1 MNEKELK
8 SLWQS
13 TNEKLESSLR
23 VNKHNTENITRL
35 KAQYVLVSMK
45 PTKLFALTVGIIWV
59 IGLGSFLGYLIINYL
74 SNVNIFF
81 LLSAIIQV
89 LLTTFTIAVYVYQV
103 DLISKID
110 FSEPVLA
117 IQEKISKL
125 KISTLNVTRLLFLQ
139 IPIWTTFYWNEKM
152 FLAENWLLW
161 IIQGIITISFTYV
174 SLWLFFNIK
183 YDNRN
188 KKWFQLIFRGKEW
201 QSILQSMELLNQIE
215 QYQEIGE
222 DNSPTHFRQA

>member
-35 KAQYVLVSMK
+35 KAQYVLVSMR
-45 PTKLFALTVGIIWV
+45 PAKLFALTVGIIWV
-59 IGLGSFLGYLIINYL
+59 IGLGSFLGYLIINHL

-89 LLTTFTIAVYVYQV
+89 LLTTFTIAIYVYQV

-117 IQEKISKL
+117 IQKKISKL

-139 IPIWTTFYWNEKM
+139 IPVWTTFYWNEKM

-174 SLWLFFNIK
+174 SFWLFFNIK

-215 QYQEIGE
+215 QYQEPGE
-222 DNSPTHFRQA
+222 ENAPTHFR